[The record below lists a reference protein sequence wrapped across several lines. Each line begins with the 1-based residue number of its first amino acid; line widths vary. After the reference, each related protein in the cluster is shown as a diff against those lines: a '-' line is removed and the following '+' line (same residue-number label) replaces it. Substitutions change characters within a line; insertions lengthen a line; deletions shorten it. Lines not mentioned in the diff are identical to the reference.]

1 MSPGD
6 GGDGGRDGLAA
17 ALEVVGARW
26 ALLIVDAL
34 LVAPKRYGDLQRE
47 LGIPTNIL
55 ATRLTELQAAGV
67 VARILLFH
75 NSRAYTL
82 TERGQ
87 RLRLA
92 VEALRGWGGET
103 ITTDEAAPA

>member
-17 ALEVVGARW
+17 AREVVGARW
-26 ALLIVDAL
+26 ARL
-34 LVAPKRYGDLQRE
+34 LVGARRVAE